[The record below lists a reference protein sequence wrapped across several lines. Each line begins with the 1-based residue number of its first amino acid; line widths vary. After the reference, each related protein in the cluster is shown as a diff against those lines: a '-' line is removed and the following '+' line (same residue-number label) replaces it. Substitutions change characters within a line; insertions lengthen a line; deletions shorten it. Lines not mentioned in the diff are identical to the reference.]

1 MTHRAKERTT
11 VSGDE
16 SDLRKL
22 IARWSEAVQQQD
34 WAGIRADHDEDILM
48 FDVPPPFL
56 SRGIDAYMAT
66 WKTFFACAPTPVM
79 FQFEDLEV
87 TAGQDVAFATA
98 TGRCINIESNGDKT
112 DLEFR
117 LTMGFR
123 KYDGQWRIMHEH
135 HSLPAT
141 DQIPE

>member
-1 MTHRAKERTT
+1 MATRAKKRA
-11 VSGDE
+11 SASSDE
-16 SDLRKL
+16 SDLREL
-22 IARWSEAVQQQD
+22 IARWSGAVQQKD
-34 WAGIRADHDEDILM
+34 WEGIRADHDEDILM

-66 WKTFFACAPTPVM
+66 WKTFFTWAPTPVM
-79 FQFEDLEV
+79 FQLDDLEV
-87 TAGQDVAFATA
+87 TASQDVAFATA
-98 TGRCINIESNGDKT
+98 TGRCINIERSGDKT
-112 DLEFR
+112 NLKFR

-123 KYDGQWRIMHEH
+123 KHDGRWRIVHEH